1 MAIFFIMVVRSSSFL
16 LFGISIMAVE
26 SVDSRLGGDS
36 TTDDSSKK
44 TLLFSDGDAP
54 SGVFKL
60 VMAVEGDRRDKA

>member
-1 MAIFFIMVVRSSSFL
+1 MAIFFIMIVRSSLFL

-36 TTDDSSKK
+36 TDDSSKK
-44 TLLFSDGDAP
+44 KLVLSDGDAP

-60 VMAVEGDRRDKA
+60 VMAVEGDRKDEA